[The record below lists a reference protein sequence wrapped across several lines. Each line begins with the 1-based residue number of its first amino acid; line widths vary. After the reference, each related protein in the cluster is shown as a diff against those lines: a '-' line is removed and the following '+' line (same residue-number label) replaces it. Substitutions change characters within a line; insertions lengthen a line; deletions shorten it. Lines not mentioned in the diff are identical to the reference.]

1 MDVAQTLT
9 ELAIRFRADGA
20 DHARVD
26 DPELRAVAR
35 QRRADLARAIDAQ
48 LGPFDPLFLRAI
60 RDVPRELF
68 VRAVD
73 RERSADDIPLPLDDL
88 GLATISA
95 PHAYLLSFRLLHLA
109 MGDRLIELGSGSG
122 YGAALASYI
131 VGDRGHVTTIEIDPP
146 LYERARTLL
155 ARVPNI
161 LAVHDDAEHS
171 TRRWGAATKIVVT
184 FAIDRLPEAWLTAIP
199 EGGLLVAPVGARDRD
214 QQLTRVERRG
224 GTLVMSEHGSVRYV
238 KNRSPR

>member
-1 MDVAQTLT
+1 MDATQTLS

-20 DHARVD
+20 DPARVD
-26 DPELRAVAR
+26 DPELRALAR
-35 QRRADLARAIDAQ
+35 ERRADLARGIDAQ
-48 LGPFDPLFLRAI
+48 LGPFDPTFLRAL

-73 RERSADDIPLPLDDL
+73 RDRSAHDVPLPLDDL

-109 MGDRLIELGSGSG
+109 SGDRLVELGSGSG

-131 VGDRGHVTTIEIDPP
+131 VGDRGHVTTIEIDPH
-146 LYERARTLL
+146 LHERARALL

-161 LAVHDDAEHS
+161 LAVHEDAEHS
-171 TRRWGAATKIVVT
+171 VRRWGSATKIVCT
-184 FAIDRLPEAWLTAIP
+184 FAIDRIPDAWLASIP
-199 EGGLLVAPVGARDRD
+199 DGGVLVAPVGARDRD

-224 GTLVMSEHGSVRYV
+224 DSLIASEHGSVRYV